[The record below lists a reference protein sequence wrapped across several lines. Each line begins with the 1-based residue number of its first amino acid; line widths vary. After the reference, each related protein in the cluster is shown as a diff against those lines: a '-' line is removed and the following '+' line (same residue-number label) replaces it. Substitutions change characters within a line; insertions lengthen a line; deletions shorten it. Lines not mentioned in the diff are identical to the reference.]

1 MGERIRLTDESIAN
15 IKVAKSADILP
26 SKGGYKVIVKNEYGE
41 ETLKDGR
48 GEAVYKNKSAAKKV
62 VHRHNEAVE
71 FEVPEALPSPSMRPP
86 ER

>member
-1 MGERIRLTDESIAN
+1 M
-15 IKVAKSADILP
+15 
-26 SKGGYKVIVKNEYGE
+26 IVKNEYGE

-71 FEVPEALPSPSMRPP
+71 FEAPEALPSPSMRPP